1 MWWFWM
7 IWSSAYVG
15 APYRYSALGPM
26 QMSEKEA
33 FQMQFELR
41 SKYMTPYIYRWL
53 WEPGDTTWT
62 YDDRT
67 DRVFLAST
75 AA

>member
-7 IWSSAYVG
+7 IWSSPYIG
-15 APYRYSALGPM
+15 APLRYSTRGPM

-41 SKYMTPYIYRWL
+41 SQYMTPYIYRWL
-53 WEPGDTTWT
+53 WNPGDPTWT

-67 DRVFLAST
+67 DMIFLAST